1 MTGVSRAMFPTKALK
16 SYRGRGQIY
25 SWLRAH
31 HEAVAERLASDEA
44 TWPSLAAEMA
54 SHGVTGRRGDPPT
67 AKAAAKVWHRVRG
80 DLRKAEV
87 ADAERRAAAAT
98 KASRPGSVYPSR
110 ISPDW
115 RPQQV
120 LPPAVPTPASSLP
133 ALASAGAGPPAPPA
147 PHVPRPAQQA
157 GSRLLVPFADNRTQE
172 EIDAYVDEQLSLI
185 DEELKAYDRKRF
197 GFGGG

>member
-31 HEAVAERLASDEA
+31 HEAVAERLASQEA
-44 TWPSLAAEMA
+44 TWPSLAAEMTT
-54 SHGVTGRRGDPPT
+54 HGVTGRRGNPPS
-67 AKAAAKVWHRVRG
+67 ANAVLKVWQRVCG
-80 DLRKAEV
+80 DLRKAEI

-98 KASRPGSVYPSR
+98 KASRSGSVYPSR

-115 RPQQV
+115 RPQEV
-120 LPPAVPTPASSLP
+120 VPPAEPRP
-133 ALASAGAGPPAPPA
+133 ALPTSAPARASAPALPAPP
-147 PHVPRPAQQA
+147 VPQLPSTGGTPR
-157 GSRLLVPFADNRTQE
+157 SPFADNRTQE

-185 DEELKAYDRKRF
+185 DEELKAYD
-197 GFGGG
+197 

>member
-44 TWPSLAAEMA
+44 TWPLLAAEMA

-67 AKAAAKVWHRVRG
+67 AKAAAKVWHRVCG

-87 ADAERRAAAAT
+87 ADAERRAAAAA
-98 KASRPGSVYPSR
+98 KPPRPGSVYPSR

-115 RPQQV
+115 SPQEVQ
-120 LPPAVPTPASSLP
+120 PPA
-133 ALASAGAGPPAPPA
+133 G
-147 PHVPRPAQQA
+147 HRPATAGDRSTRGSVGTTGIA
-157 GSRLLVPFADNRTQE
+157 GSAAHATEPPHASPVPFAATRTKE
-172 EIDAYVDEQLSLI
+172 EVDALMEQI
-185 DEELKAYDRKRF
+185 GARAQGIRPQTVWQF
-197 GFGGG
+197 